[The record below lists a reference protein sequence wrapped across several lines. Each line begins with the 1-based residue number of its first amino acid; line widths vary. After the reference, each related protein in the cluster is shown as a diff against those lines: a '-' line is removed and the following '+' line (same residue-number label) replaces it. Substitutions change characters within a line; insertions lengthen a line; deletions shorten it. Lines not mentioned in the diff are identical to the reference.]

1 MIVWLYVAE
10 WDAYV
15 LVIYKGCLKTYQ
27 GFHNTSTAYALY
39 RHRGFTSLNNL
50 KLTHNVHEF
59 IECLQI
65 RRIFFT
71 QYITSLRRQC
81 VYSHQQ
87 YNGDDRCTRRGVKLC
102 GVSNPIHEWIYGF
115 NCLYHWQSED
125 QIACWKI
132 LVIQHSSALQF
143 KDFLHVYLV
152 YVFKYAP
159 NNLKSFSDHIIKDSF
174 ILCWILN
181 IKVKLVKWS
190 YAIIIFTLYF
200 YNRKKEN
207 SERSLML

>member
-65 RRIFFT
+65 RRSFFT

-87 YNGDDRCTRRGVKLC
+87 SNGDDRCTRRGVKLC

-132 LVIQHSSALQF
+132 FVIQHSSCSLRT
-143 KDFLHVYLV
+143 
-152 YVFKYAP
+152 
-159 NNLKSFSDHIIKDSF
+159 SCTS
-174 ILCWILN
+174 ILCMYSSTPQIIWNHFQTTSLKIVLYCAGYWI
-181 IKVKLVKWS
+181 
-190 YAIIIFTLYF
+190 
-200 YNRKKEN
+200 
-207 SERSLML
+207 